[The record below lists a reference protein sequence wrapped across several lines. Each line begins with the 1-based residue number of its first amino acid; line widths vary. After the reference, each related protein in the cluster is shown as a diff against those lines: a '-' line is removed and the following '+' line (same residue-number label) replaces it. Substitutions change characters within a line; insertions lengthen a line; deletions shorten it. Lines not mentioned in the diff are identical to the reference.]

1 MPHLPSPN
9 GKQALPLYSI
19 VCFPLFKFW
28 LIPRYDKHTKLDR
41 MASESCGFIGETF
54 CLQEEGVGWLW
65 SPEWPP
71 QNSARSTVIWHHG
84 EWWPC
89 LKYRGKERIL
99 KYTKVHTYIRFTPLF
114 TFALPVW
121 FDLFPF
127 FFLRSVFPHVQVPF
141 GPLAFMPGK
150 LVHTNEVTVL
160 LGDNWFAKC
169 SAKQAQKIVDHR
181 MKCEYFP

>member
-1 MPHLPSPN
+1 
-9 GKQALPLYSI
+9 
-19 VCFPLFKFW
+19 
-28 LIPRYDKHTKLDR
+28 

-99 KYTKVHTYIRFTPLF
+99 KYTKVHSYIRFTPLF
-114 TFALPVW
+114 AFALPVW

-127 FFLRSVFPHVQVPF
+127 SFLFSCALFFHTCRYHLALWPLCPESWYTPTRSQCCWVITGSPSALPS
-141 GPLAFMPGK
+141 K
-150 LVHTNEVTVL
+150 LKKL
-160 LGDNWFAKC
+160 LITGWNVSIFLKLCFFTSHWILTAW
-169 SAKQAQKIVDHR
+169 H
-181 MKCEYFP
+181 